1 MTMDIST
8 ANPAEMSEDE
18 LRQLIQEAEKELSD
32 RLSRRTRQTLKEAR
46 RLAAEVGFDVSF
58 TKAVESEGKKR
69 GKGAVTRGKAVQKYR
84 NPENPE
90 ETWSGRGRPPK
101 WVQAALA
108 GGRTMADLQIEAA
121 G

>member
-1 MTMDIST
+1 MDISLE
-8 ANPAEMSEDE
+8 EMSEEE
-18 LRQLIQEAEKELSD
+18 LRHLIGSAQEILD
-32 RLSRRTRQTLKEAR
+32 RRIAQRAKQTLKEAR

-58 TKAVESEGKKR
+58 TKAVEPEGKGR
-69 GKGAVTRGKAVQKYR
+69 GKGAGTRGKAVQKYR

-121 G
+121 E

>member
-1 MTMDIST
+1 MDVST

-32 RLSRRTRQTLKEAR
+32 RLARRTRQTLKEAR
-46 RLAAEVGFDVSF
+46 RLAAEVGFDASF
-58 TKAVESEGKKR
+58 TKSAEPEGKGR
-69 GKGAVTRGKAVQKYR
+69 GKGTGTRGKAAQKYR
-84 NPENPE
+84 NPEAPS

-108 GGRTMADLQIEAA
+108 EGRELSDLTIPAA
-121 G
+121 

>member
-1 MTMDIST
+1 MTMDVST

-32 RLSRRTRQTLKEAR
+32 RLARRTRQTLKEAR
-46 RLAAEVGFDVSF
+46 RLAAEVGFEASF
-58 TKAVESEGKKR
+58 AKAGEPEAKGR
-69 GKGAVTRGKAVQKYR
+69 GKGAGTRGKAVQKYR
-84 NPENPE
+84 NPENRT

-108 GGRTMADLQIEAA
+108 GGRTMADLQIEPAD
-121 G
+121 

>member
-1 MTMDIST
+1 MDARQFDLDS
-8 ANPAEMSEDE
+8 MDE
-18 LRQLIQEAEKELSD
+18 ADLRQLIAVATETLD
-32 RLSRRTRQTLKEAR
+32 RRIAQRAKQTLKEAK

-58 TKAVESEGKKR
+58 TKAAPAEGKGR
-69 GKGAVTRGKAVQKYR
+69 GAGTRGKAVQKYR

-108 GGRTMADLQIEAA
+108 GGRTMTDLQIEAA
-121 G
+121 E